1 MRAGIIHISFICI
14 SFFSLLFFPAQA
26 FSDEIEFFAGSAS
39 KPATEELVKAFEA
52 ETGHSLTVHF
62 GSSGNLLSQMKI
74 AQRGDLYFPGSPDY
88 MQKAIDDGVA
98 LPETVKVVTFLVP
111 AINVQKGNPKQIHSL
126 NDLSREGL
134 RVAIGNPHHVCVGLY
149 AVEILEH
156 TGLADAVR
164 PNIRGY
170 TESCAKTANLVAMK
184 GVDAI
189 IGWRVFHYWNPA
201 QIETVMLPPEQI
213 VRISYMPIAISSF
226 CKNPALAQEFIDF
239 ACSEKGK
246 SIFERWGYIT
256 REDEARG
263 LAPYA
268 GIGGEYVLSEKW

>member
-1 MRAGIIHISFICI
+1 MRAGIINIFLII
-14 SFFSLLFFPAQA
+14 TFVFAFLLFPSRAA
-26 FSDEIEFFAGSAS
+26 ADEIEFFAGSAS

-74 AQRGDLYFPGSPDY
+74 AQRGDIYFPGSPDY
-88 MQKAIDDGVA
+88 MKKAIDDGVA
-98 LPETVKVVTFLVP
+98 LPETIKIVTYLIP
-111 AINVQKGNPKQIHSL
+111 AINVQKGNPKQIRSL
-126 NDLSREGL
+126 NDLAGEGM

-156 TGLADAVR
+156 AGLADAVR

-189 IGWRVFHYWNPA
+189 IGWRVFQYWNPD
-201 QIETVMLPPEQI
+201 QIETVMLQPEQI
-213 VRISYMPIAISSF
+213 VRISYMPIAISTF
-226 CKNPALAQEFIDF
+226 CRNPTLAQEFIDF
-239 ACSEKGK
+239 ACSDNGKG
-246 SIFERWGYIT
+246 IFEKWGYIT
-256 REDEARG
+256 REDEARKF
-263 LAPYA
+263 APRA
-268 GIGGEYVLSEKW
+268 TIGGEYMLSDKW